1 MRSQL
6 LFPLKGYETL
16 CSFLNTAWIEGW
28 MDEYSDNHFLIKVIE
43 NRLETFVGK
52 EQLIENDL
60 NMQGIID
67 FDGNADMVNFNRNFC
82 INFSNRMQLLV
93 QKFGKIRLSIL

>member
-1 MRSQL
+1 
-6 LFPLKGYETL
+6 
-16 CSFLNTAWIEGW
+16 
-28 MDEYSDNHFLIKVIE
+28 MDEYSDNHFLIKAIE

-67 FDGNADMVNFNRNFC
+67 VHGNAE
-82 INFSNRMQLLV
+82 
-93 QKFGKIRLSIL
+93 IRLSIL

>member
-1 MRSQL
+1 MIDLEENITYAKSIIISTER
-6 LFPLKGYETL
+6 L
-16 CSFLNTAWIEGW
+16 CGFLNTAWIEGW

-60 NMQGIID
+60 NM
-67 FDGNADMVNFNRNFC
+67 
-82 INFSNRMQLLV
+82 
-93 QKFGKIRLSIL
+93 